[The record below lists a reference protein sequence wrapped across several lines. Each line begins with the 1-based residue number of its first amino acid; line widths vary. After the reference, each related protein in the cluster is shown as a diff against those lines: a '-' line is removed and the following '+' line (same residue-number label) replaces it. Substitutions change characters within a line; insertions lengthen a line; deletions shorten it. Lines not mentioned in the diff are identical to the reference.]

1 MPIQENTIFQS
12 PQKEEIEPFPL
23 PKSHPVGVGGVAQNA
38 QNIQQS
44 PVNPP
49 VAAPSPPPPDY
60 GGGFPTPLKMIL
72 GVIVV
77 AVFIFLIVHFVVPLF
92 KSNNQKVTLAY
103 WGLWEDSG
111 VVKSTIADFEKKN
124 PTITVEYTKEDV
136 KGYRERLTTRLQN
149 GTGPDVFRFHNS
161 WLPMFSSTLLP
172 LPSDVIGKKDFEQSF
187 YPTTQSDL
195 EKNGAIYGIPLEI
208 DTLSLFVNSDMLSAQ
223 GLQPPTT
230 WEEFLA
236 DARKLTV
243 PDETNT
249 RIKTSGAAL
258 GTFDNITHAPD
269 ILSLLLAQNGANLTN
284 LSATPINAADA
295 FNFYIS
301 FATGDSK
308 VWDTTLDPSLLAF
321 EKGNLAM
328 YFGYSWDV
336 FAIKAVSPDLKFQV
350 VPVPHLPNRN
360 MTIASYWAEGV
371 SVKSK
376 HTKEA
381 LLFMKFLAEKDT
393 EQKFFSEISKTRL
406 FGEPYARVD
415 LADSLKDNTLAYPF
429 VSQAKTAVSSY
440 FVGDTFDNG
449 LNSQLNSYLGN
460 AVRSMLANTS
470 AQTAIG
476 TLSQGA
482 TQVLRQYGQ

>member
-1 MPIQENTIFQS
+1 
-12 PQKEEIEPFPL
+12 
-23 PKSHPVGVGGVAQNA
+23 
-38 QNIQQS
+38 
-44 PVNPP
+44 
-49 VAAPSPPPPDY
+49 
-60 GGGFPTPLKMIL
+60 MI
-72 GVIVV
+72 
-77 AVFIFLIVHFVVPLF
+77 
-92 KSNNQKVTLAY
+92 
-103 WGLWEDSG
+103 SG
-111 VVKSTIADFEKKN
+111 I
-124 PTITVEYTKEDV
+124 
-136 KGYRERLTTRLQN
+136 
-149 GTGPDVFRFHNS
+149 
-161 WLPMFSSTLLP
+161 LLP
-172 LPSDVIGKKDFEQSF
+172 LPSDVIGKKDFEQWF
-187 YPTTQSDL
+187 YPVVQSDL

-223 GLQPPTT
+223 GLQPPET
-230 WEEFLA
+230 WNKFI
-236 DARKLTV
+236 DDVHKLTV

-249 RIKTSGAAL
+249 HIKTAGAAL

-269 ILSLLLAQNGANLTN
+269 IISLLLVQNGANLTN
-284 LSATPINAADA
+284 LSTTPTNAADA

-308 VWDTTLDPSLLAF
+308 VWDSTLDPSLLAF

-350 VPVPHLPNRN
+350 VPVPHLPNQN
-360 MTIASYWAEGV
+360 KTIASYWAEGV

-376 HTKEA
+376 HSKEA
-381 LLFMKFLAEKDT
+381 LLFMKFLSEKET
-393 EQKFFSEISKTRL
+393 EQKLFSEISKTRL

-415 LADSLKDNTLAYPF
+415 LADSLKDNSLAYPF
-429 VSQAKTAVSSY
+429 VSQAAGAVSSY

-470 AQTAIG
+470 AQSAID